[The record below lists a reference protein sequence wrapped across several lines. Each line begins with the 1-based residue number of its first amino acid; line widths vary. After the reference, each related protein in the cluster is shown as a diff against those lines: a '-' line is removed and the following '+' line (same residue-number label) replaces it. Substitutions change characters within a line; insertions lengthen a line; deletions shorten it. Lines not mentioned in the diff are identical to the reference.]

1 MAICEKTTFEMI
13 SWPERTTAAAVSSQE
28 VSMPRMLM
36 VDKGML
42 GCRIQCKLR
51 AAPMLRGGPIAS
63 SGRRAPFVQL
73 LCLPCLAVAP
83 ATAIASFVN
92 RCGISPNRSPWTH
105 ASEPR
110 LRGLRWTMSAKWAIS
125 NDRAAPGED
134 KFSCRAI
141 TLSFAGPARA
151 SLACGYCS
159 GTSISF
165 SSQCSVINSQRF
177 LSPSSKSAVLGNT
190 AFMTCAR
197 SFWTSTSASI
207 SR

>member
-1 MAICEKTTFEMI
+1 M
-13 SWPERTTAAAVSSQE
+13 
-28 VSMPRMLM
+28 
-36 VDKGML
+36 KG
-42 GCRIQCKLR
+42 
-51 AAPMLRGGPIAS
+51 GGS
-63 SGRRAPFVQL
+63 
-73 LCLPCLAVAP
+73 AVAP
-83 ATAIASFVN
+83 ATAVASFVTACEPP
-92 RCGISPNRSPWTH
+92 RISPNRSPWTH
-105 ASEPR
+105 ASEPG

-125 NDRAAPGED
+125 NDRAARVKTNSVAGQ
-134 KFSCRAI
+134 SR
-141 TLSFAGPARA
+141 LSFAGPARA